1 MSTALKIIVDDFADF
16 HDMRRVQRDTHGI
29 YTLVFD
35 QRWVINIESDPAS
48 NIVSIFAS
56 PGSVRPNLE
65 LGPDTPEMEWVTLTE
80 ADLPFGGRV
89 GVHYPSGMVMLDSQ
103 ADAADLNTVAFR
115 LWLMGFVDQLI
126 LWSKQVSPRKR
137 AEGLLQAGPA
147 AKAIADTADTT
158 KPDLKLTSQGSEA

>member
-16 HDMRRVQRDTHGI
+16 HEMRRVQRDTHGI

-35 QRWVINIESDPAS
+35 QRWVINVEADPVS

-56 PGSVRPNLE
+56 PGSVRPDLD
-65 LGPDTPEMEWVTLTE
+65 LPPDRPEMEWVKLSA

-103 ADAADLNTVAFR
+103 ADAAQLNTVAFR
-115 LWLMGFVDQLI
+115 LWLMGFIDQLI

-137 AEGLLQAGPA
+137 AEGLLRAGPA
-147 AKAIADTADTT
+147 ATALAAAPETAG
-158 KPDLKLTSQGSEA
+158 PGRKLTSQGSEA